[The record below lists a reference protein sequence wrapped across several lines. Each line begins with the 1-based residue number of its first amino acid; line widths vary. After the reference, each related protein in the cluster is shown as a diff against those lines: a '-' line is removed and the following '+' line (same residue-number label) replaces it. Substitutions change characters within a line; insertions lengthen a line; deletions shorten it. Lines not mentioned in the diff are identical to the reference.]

1 MYRFGK
7 CRQKTMGVDCQ
18 FGLRQRTYNVL
29 SGSVLSVWT
38 KVESVLSANLG
49 GKMQVCWILC
59 DIFTN
64 LKY

>member
-1 MYRFGK
+1 
-7 CRQKTMGVDCQ
+7 MGVDCQ

-59 DIFTN
+59 VYIFTN
-64 LKY
+64 LY